1 MLTGIRIQST
11 HNKRCLVIPV
21 RLGSEVIELRL
32 RLLNAQV
39 GVVALAVALIGVA
52 TCDRTF
58 GLKVV
63 GNGDERLGGIFGDRL
78 EFLSQWLT
86 RSAGEAVIFKDAG
99 FAYWLYAVRVVDDC
113 HADDVRGSGDDFRA
127 LGGV

>member
-1 MLTGIRIQST
+1 
-11 HNKRCLVIPV
+11 
-21 RLGSEVIELRL
+21 
-32 RLLNAQV
+32 QV

-52 TCDRTF
+52 TCDRTL

-63 GNGDERLGGIFGDRL
+63 GNGDERLGDIFGDRL

-99 FAYWLYAVRVVDDC
+99 FAYWLYAVRVVDKC
-113 HADDVRGSGDDFRA
+113 HADDVRGSGDLFWGLDVFPVAAFSVECVHQRSECFVA
-127 LGGV
+127 AFDIAGDRE